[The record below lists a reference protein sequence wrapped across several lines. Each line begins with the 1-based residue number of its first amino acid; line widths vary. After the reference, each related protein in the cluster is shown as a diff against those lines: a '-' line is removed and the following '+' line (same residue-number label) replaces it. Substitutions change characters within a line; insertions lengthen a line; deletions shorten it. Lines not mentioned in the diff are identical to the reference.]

1 MLESNFYSWR
11 EREFPFF
18 KKRIFLTH
26 ASISPLPARARDAV
40 QNYAARVADEGQFDS
55 AHEEI
60 YRLCKERFA
69 SLIGAPAK
77 PEEIAFAGSTSHAL
91 GLVATSLDWQAGD
104 NCIVADGDFP
114 ANVITW
120 KNLKFTRNVETRLI
134 PFRPS
139 MNLTVDDIAPLIDE
153 RTKIVSLASANF
165 LSGCALDVSAI
176 GAYLRERGILFCVDA
191 IQTLGAIEFDATN
204 VDFVCADAHKWL
216 LGPNGTAVLWARGE
230 ILEKMR
236 PQILGWLAVEDRAN
250 WLAYDT
256 TPISGAERF
265 EPGARNYLGIVAT
278 EASLA
283 LLQDFG
289 MAIVEK
295 RVVELR
301 NYTAQKL
308 QEIGCE
314 LLWNPTP
321 ESKGGVVTFQPPR
334 GDIAALFNKLE
345 ERFAVSLRQDRAGA
359 DWLRVSSHFMNCEAD
374 LDELTNAIQAFG
386 K

>member
-1 MLESNFYSWR
+1 MHSDFYSWR

-26 ASISPLPARARDAV
+26 ASISPLPARSRDAL
-40 QNYAARVADEGQFDS
+40 QNYAALIADEGQFDE
-55 AHEEI
+55 AHFPV
-60 YRLCKERFA
+60 YARCKERFA
-69 SLIGAPAK
+69 ELIGAPAK
-77 PEEIAFAGSTSHAL
+77 PAEIAFAGSTSHAL
-91 GLVATSLDWQAGD
+91 GLVATSLNWQAGD

-114 ANVITW
+114 ANVVTW
-120 KNLKFTRNVETRLI
+120 KNLKFTHNVETRLI
-134 PFRPS
+134 PFRPA
-139 MNLTVDDIAPLIDE
+139 MNLTIDDIAPLIDE

-165 LSGCALDVSAI
+165 VSGCPIDVNAI
-176 GAYLRERGILFCVDA
+176 GAYLHERGILFCVDA

-230 ILEKMR
+230 VLEKMR
-236 PQILGWLAVEDRAN
+236 PQILGWLAVAGRDN

-256 TPISGAERF
+256 TPIAGAERF
-265 EPGARNYLGIVAT
+265 EPGARNYLGVVAT
-278 EASLA
+278 EASLC

-289 MAIVEK
+289 MANVEK

-301 NYTAQKL
+301 DYAAQKL
-308 QEIGCE
+308 QGIGCK

-321 ESKGGVVTFQPPR
+321 QAKGGVVTFQPPR
-334 GDIAALFNKLE
+334 GDITALFNKLE
-345 ERFAVSLRQDRAGA
+345 ERFAMSLRQDRTGA
-359 DWLRVSSHFMNCEAD
+359 NWLRISAHFMNCEAD
-374 LDELTNAIQAFG
+374 LDELADAIQTFG